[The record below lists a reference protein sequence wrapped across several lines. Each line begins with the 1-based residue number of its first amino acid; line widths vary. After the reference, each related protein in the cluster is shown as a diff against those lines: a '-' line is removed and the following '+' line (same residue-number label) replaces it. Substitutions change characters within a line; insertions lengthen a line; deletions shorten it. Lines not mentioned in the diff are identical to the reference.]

1 MQKNKNQIM
10 PENNFEND
18 IRDLESSTQV
28 LPMMPLRG
36 MMVFPYMITHL
47 DVGRD
52 RSINAIDKAM
62 LTEERLLFLATQKET
77 LVDDPKPEDIY
88 QLGTVVQ
95 IRQLL
100 KLPGGTVRLLVE
112 GLWRARVIDYVEDQ
126 PCYMTEIEHSEEFLN
141 VGEIEL
147 MALMRSL
154 SECFE
159 EYARASR
166 KVPQEALAGVIDV
179 EDPERFVDLIAAQ
192 LQIAYDEKQQLLAEL
207 CINKRMELLMS
218 FLYREMEIIKLEQDI
233 AQRVRKQ
240 MEQAQKDYY
249 LREQLKAIQQE
260 LGEKDE
266 RGAEVNEL
274 RQRAEAKNLPDY
286 VNEKINKE
294 LDRLLKMPSMMAE
307 ASVVH
312 NYIDWLIETPWQAE
326 TVETKDILKAQK
338 VLDADHYGLEKP
350 KERILEYLA
359 TCQLTG
365 NLKGPI
371 ICLVGPPG
379 VGKTSLARSI
389 ADALNRKFAR
399 MSLGG
404 VRDEAEIRGHRRTY
418 VGAMP
423 GRLVQNMRKAG
434 VKNPLF
440 LLDEIDKLANDFRG
454 DPTSALLEAL
464 DPEQNNTFVD
474 HFLEIPLDLSQVMF
488 ITTANTTETIPRPL
502 QDRMEIIEVASYT
515 EEEKIKI
522 AKKHLLSKQIK
533 EHGLSKSQLKIAESG
548 YRSLV
553 RHYTREAGVR
563 DLERKIAKLC
573 RKLAKE
579 VVAGQELPPQINDQ
593 NIADYLG
600 VARYTRPKLSKKSQV
615 GVAIGLAWTRVGGEI
630 LAIEVQTLPGN
641 GKIAITGQLGDV
653 MKESARAGLT
663 FIGSVADKLKID
675 LEVLKNTD
683 LHIHLPEGAT
693 PKDGP
698 SAGITMAAA
707 VASQLS
713 GRKLRNDIAM
723 TGEITLR
730 GHVLAVGGIKE
741 KLLAAYRLGIK
752 EIILPIENGKDLEE
766 LPPNIKD
773 KMVFHLVEDM
783 EQVLELVLC

>member
-10 PENNFEND
+10 PENSFEND
-18 IRDLESSTQV
+18 IRDIESNTQV
-28 LPMMPLRG
+28 LPLMPLRG
-36 MMVFPYMITHL
+36 MLVFPYMITHL

-62 LTEERLLFLATQKET
+62 LTEERLLFLAMQKES
-77 LVDDPKPEDIY
+77 LIDDPKPEDIY

-112 GLWRARVIDYVEDQ
+112 GLWRAKIVDYVEDQ
-126 PCYMTEIEHSEEFLN
+126 PCYMAEIEHSEEYLN
-141 VGEIEL
+141 VAEIGL

-154 SECFE
+154 TACFE
-159 EYARASR
+159 EYAKASR

-179 EDPERFVDLIAAQ
+179 EDPERFADLIAAQ
-192 LQIAYDEKQQLLAEL
+192 LQIDYAEKQQLLAEL
-207 CINKRMELLMS
+207 CIDKRMELLMT

-233 AQRVRKQ
+233 AHRVRKQ

-274 RQRAEAKNLPDY
+274 RLRAEAKNLPDY

-312 NYIDWLIETPWQAE
+312 NYIDWLIETPWEAE

-522 AKKHLLSKQIK
+522 AKKHLLAKQIK
-533 EHGLSKSQLKIAESG
+533 EHGLTKSQLKIVDSG

-579 VVAGQELPPQINDQ
+579 VVAGQELPSQINDQ

-600 VARYTRPKLSKKSQV
+600 VARYSRPKLSKKSQV

-641 GKIAITGQLGDV
+641 GKIAITGQLGDI

-663 FIGSVADKLKID
+663 FIGSIADKLKID
-675 LEVLKNTD
+675 LDVLKNTD

-773 KMVFHLVEDM
+773 KMIFHLVEDM